1 MSSESAIQKRNM
13 ESSILFMQQ
22 EHAAI
27 LKGLHEEI
35 GRLQK
40 RCTDLTF
47 QLTMHGLTIDESG
60 SVDSQ
65 MQQVQQEL
73 ESSRTRI
80 TTLEKQLADRDKR
93 VERLETEARSQRKR
107 WLDESRAQ
115 SQVMNTLRAELEAK
129 ANNIAYLTT
138 ELHRLKQKSRSQ
150 EQGESGNGQAGGSGD
165 VNKYSQR
172 PEPGAPSQPGY
183 LHPDSGKKAHPQHF
197 VPAPPQRE
205 KTLGPGSAMT
215 RIRRSGSH
223 TRSLASGSAGN
234 SGMVMATGKSIGH
247 HPASADA
254 HLTGRQQHQ
263 TTLNSAG
270 AVSAT
275 AISNNPNHPL
285 RLSSGRSSGSD
296 SPDITP
302 FLPPASKE
310 DALLQDL
317 AGKQAPVLPPIPV
330 GGGGSPRDPVP
341 EVGSHHQHQGY
352 QGSLGAGG
360 HHPVLVHKVVSS
372 TSQHRQLKAGTT
384 TSSKA
389 EAALVTLAVENAA
402 APPDTAWALAQESR
416 GSEYN

>member
-1 MSSESAIQKRNM
+1 MSSESAIHKRNL

-47 QLTMHGLTIDESG
+47 QLTMHGLTIDEPG

-73 ESSRTRI
+73 EISRTKI
-80 TTLEKQLADRDKR
+80 ATLEKELLDRDKR

-115 SQVMNTLRAELEAK
+115 SQTMNTLRAELEAK

-138 ELHRLKQKSRSQ
+138 ELHRLKQKGRAQ
-150 EQGESGNGQAGGSGD
+150 EQGEAGGSQVGVD
-165 VNKYSQR
+165 VNNPYQKNQ
-172 PEPGAPSQPGY
+172 PGVPSQPVY
-183 LHPDSGKKAHPQHF
+183 LHPDSGKKSHPQHF

-205 KTLGPGSAMT
+205 KTLGPGSGLT
-215 RIRRSGSH
+215 RMRRSGGHS
-223 TRSLASGSAGN
+223 RSLAGGSAGN
-234 SGMVMATGKSIGH
+234 TIVMATGKGMSIGQG

-254 HLTGRQQHQ
+254 HLTGRQHHNPHSS
-263 TTLNSAG
+263 LNSAG
-270 AVSAT
+270 AAST
-275 AISNNPNHPL
+275 AVISNPNNPL
-285 RLSSGRSSGSD
+285 RVSSGRSSGSD

-302 FLPPASKE
+302 FLPPPPKE
-310 DALLQDL
+310 DALLQEL

-330 GGGGSPRDPVP
+330 SGGSPR
-341 EVGSHHQHQGY
+341 GQHHSY
-352 QGSLGAGG
+352 QGSLGSGS
-360 HHPVLVHKVVSS
+360 HHQVLVHKVVSS
-372 TSQHRQLKAGTT
+372 TTQRQMKTGA
-384 TSSKA
+384 SAASKA
-389 EAALVTLAVENAA
+389 EAAVVTLAVENAA

>member
-1 MSSESAIQKRNM
+1 M

-35 GRLQK
+35 SRLQK

-47 QLTMHGLTIDESG
+47 QLTMHGFSIDEPG
-60 SVDSQ
+60 SSDNR

-80 TTLEKQLADRDKR
+80 TTLEKELADKDKK

-115 SQVMNTLRAELEAK
+115 SQLMNTLRAELEAK

-138 ELHRLKQKSRSQ
+138 ELHRLKQKNKSQ
-150 EQGESGNGQAGGSGD
+150 EQGEPSNGMTGGPNEGRGKS
-165 VNKYSQR
+165 SQR
-172 PEPGAPSQPGY
+172 ADPGVPSQPGY
-183 LHPDSGKKAHPQHF
+183 LHPDSAKKSHPQHF
-197 VPAPPQRE
+197 MPAPPQRE

-215 RIRRSGSH
+215 RIRRSGGH
-223 TRSLASGSAGN
+223 TRSLAGGSAGHN
-234 SGMVMATGKSIGH
+234 AGMVMATGKSIGH
-247 HPASADA
+247 PASADA
-254 HLTGRQQHQ
+254 HLVGRQHN
-263 TTLNSAG
+263 TCLNSAG

-275 AISNNPNHPL
+275 TIANNPNHKL
-285 RLSSGRSSGSD
+285 RLSSGRSSGSE

-302 FLPPASKE
+302 FLPQTSKD
-310 DALLQDL
+310 DALIHDL

-330 GGGGSPRDPVP
+330 SGGSPRDPIA
-341 EVGSHHQHQGY
+341 EVGGLQHQGY
-352 QGSLGAGG
+352 QG

-372 TSQHRQLKAGTT
+372 TSQHRQLKAS
-384 TSSKA
+384 SSKT
-389 EAALVTLAVENAA
+389 EAAVVTLAVENAA
-402 APPDTAWALAQESR
+402 APGDATWALAHESR
-416 GSEYN
+416 SSEYN

>member
-1 MSSESAIQKRNM
+1 
-13 ESSILFMQQ
+13 
-22 EHAAI
+22 
-27 LKGLHEEI
+27 
-35 GRLQK
+35 
-40 RCTDLTF
+40 
-47 QLTMHGLTIDESG
+47 MHGLTIDEPG

-80 TTLEKQLADRDKR
+80 STLEKELADRDKR

-138 ELHRLKQKSRSQ
+138 ELHRLKQKNRSQ
-150 EQGESGNGQAGGSGD
+150 EQSDQTGGAGGEVRKPSH
-165 VNKYSQR
+165 R
-172 PEPGAPSQPGY
+172 TEPGVPSQPGY
-183 LHPDSGKKAHPQHF
+183 LHPDSGSKKSHPQHF
-197 VPAPPQRE
+197 VPAPPPQRE
-205 KTLGPGSAMT
+205 KTLGPGSAMS

-223 TRSLASGSAGN
+223 TRSLAGGSAGN
-234 SGMVMATGKSIGH
+234 PSNIVMATGKGIG

-254 HLTGRQQHQ
+254 HLTGRQHNN
-263 TTLNSAG
+263 TNNLNSAGG

-275 AISNNPNHPL
+275 AISNNPNHQL

-310 DALLQDL
+310 DVLIQDL

-330 GGGGSPRDPVP
+330 GGSSSPRDPIA
-341 EVGSHHQHQGY
+341 EIGGHNQIHGY
-352 QGSLGAGG
+352 QGG

-372 TSQHRQLKAGTT
+372 TSQHRQLKAGGAVSST
-384 TSSKA
+384 SKA

-402 APPDTAWALAQESR
+402 APPDTAWALAHESR